1 MRPAVFNRDGESNM
15 LNRPQF
21 LIAYDHLLLAELCKR
36 CLEVEFEVVGIVGN
50 GRNSSVSRRE

>member
-1 MRPAVFNRDGESNM
+1 M